1 MRLGRQLAGMLAAII
16 VIIVAYL
23 VPSIAQA
30 HSGHHH
36 LPPATVSASEA
47 IPASH
52 AIAAPSQATAMA
64 LEVLSQEAAAV
75 FISAVNFDGSG
86 PSKRYT
92 GPNCCNVGMSCH
104 AHALIADAGGVAPM
118 GPATRL
124 VAIPDDFARPGVDP
138 EALPKPP
145 RTFA

>member
-1 MRLGRQLAGMLAAII
+1 MLAAMIVMII
-16 VIIVAYL
+16 AYL
-23 VPSIAQA
+23 VPFVAEA

-52 AIAAPSQATAMA
+52 AISAPSQATAMA
-64 LEVLSQEAAAV
+64 LVLSQEGAAV
-75 FISAVNFDGSG
+75 FVSAADFDGPG
-86 PSKRYT
+86 PFKRCT
-92 GPNCCNVGMSCH
+92 GSCCCHVGMSCY
-104 AHALIADAGGVAPM
+104 AHALTADAGGVALIR
-118 GPATRL
+118 PATRL

-145 RTFA
+145 KTFA